1 VSNGYQVDWGKALA
15 AGLVLT
21 IVIWASGRLF
31 PGRRAAPLLGA
42 AVGVAALILASYL
55 SWRFNH
61 H

>member
-1 VSNGYQVDWGKALA
+1 VSSGYQVDWGKAIA

-21 IVIWASGRLF
+21 IVIWASGRFF
-31 PGRRAAPLLGA
+31 PGRKAAPFLGA
-42 AVGVAALILASYL
+42 ANAVAAFILARYL